1 MADHIF
7 IFIIDCISFFFDGKI
22 TLKCGKM
29 FLTNMSLCVKSRFLV
44 CKIMILYNVLAV
56 FIEIS

>member
-1 MADHIF
+1 MADYIF
-7 IFIIDCISFFFDGKI
+7 IFIIDCISFLFDGKI

-44 CKIMILYNVLAV
+44 CKIMILYSVLAI
-56 FIEIS
+56 FI